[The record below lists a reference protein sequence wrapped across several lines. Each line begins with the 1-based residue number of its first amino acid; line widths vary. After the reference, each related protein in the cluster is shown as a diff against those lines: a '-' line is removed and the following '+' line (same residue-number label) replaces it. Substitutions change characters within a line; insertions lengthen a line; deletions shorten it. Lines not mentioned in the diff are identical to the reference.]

1 MAMTAQLQN
10 IVSEIMDMSEEA
22 LDLQNR
28 EQLLRARWDQNDAF
42 NLLTD
47 QDLADIPTFAHLTKS
62 EVANAMGAL
71 DDISTALGD
80 YVSGEAVNLVK
91 MKG

>member
-1 MAMTAQLQN
+1 MAMTAQIQN
-10 IVSEIMDMSEEA
+10 IVSEIMSMSDEA

-28 EQLLRARWDQNDAF
+28 EQLLRARWDQNDVF
-42 NLLTD
+42 NELTD
-47 QDLADIPTFAHLTKS
+47 QDLLDIPSFAHLTVS

-80 YVSGEAVNLVK
+80 YVSGEAVNLIK

>member
-1 MAMTAQLQN
+1 MAMTAQEQN
-10 IVSEIMDMSEEA
+10 IISDIMSMSDEA
-22 LDLQNR
+22 LDFQTR
-28 EQLLRARWDQNDAF
+28 QQLLRARWDQNDVF
-42 NLLTD
+42 NQVTDGELLE
-47 QDLADIPTFAHLTKS
+47 IGSFAHLTIS

-80 YVSGEAVNLVK
+80 YSTGAAVDLIK